1 VTSPR
6 PLLRPITP
14 ADHPAVLAW
23 NHDHVELLAPLDE
36 TRLLAL
42 LGWAD
47 LGCVIAHEDRDVGF
61 VLTFA
66 GGTAY
71 DSPNYRWFTE
81 HCPSLGW
88 ESFYYLDR
96 VVVDPSVR
104 RAGIGTR
111 VYDEIEQRARRT
123 APVMCLEVNLDP
135 PNEPSLEF
143 HRRRGYREIG
153 QDDATGHLV
162 SLMAKPLGQGPPG

>member
-1 VTSPR
+1 MTGP
-6 PLLRPITP
+6 LRPITT
-14 ADHPAVLAW
+14 ADHDQVLAW
-23 NHDHVELLAPLDE
+23 NAAHVELLSPLDE
-36 TRLLAL
+36 ERLRTL

-47 LGCVIAHEDRDVGF
+47 QGCVITHDNRDVGF

-71 DSPNYRWFTE
+71 DSANYRWFTLRY
-81 HCPSLGW
+81 PA
-88 ESFYYLDR
+88 FYYLDR

-111 VYDEIEQRARRT
+111 VYDELEDRAREV
-123 APVMCLEVNLDP
+123 APVMCLEVNLSP

-143 HRRRGYREIG
+143 HRRRGYEEVG
-153 QDDATGHLV
+153 QDGATGHLV
-162 SLMAKPLGQGPPG
+162 SLMVKQL